1 MSALGLIETR
11 ANLLPADRMLDDA
24 LDRYLLVRDG
34 YLARR
39 RNLVYD
45 GNPPD
50 KD

>member
-1 MSALGLIETR
+1 
-11 ANLLPADRMLDDA
+11 MLDDA